1 MTRALPFYQ
10 VDAFTDAAFGGNPAA
25 VVISQ
30 APLRAGQMQAIAAEN
45 NLSETAFLVPRSD
58 GDWDL
63 RWFTPTLEV
72 DLCGHATL
80 GAARA
85 LQHRGDLQGRT
96 CFHTASGVLAVA
108 ATGSRLEMDL
118 PVVPV
123 NERVEDPALIAA
135 LGQTAELWSVP
146 RIHGCRYVLCR
157 VANETAVRAATP
169 DLPALRALET
179 NVVLTAPG
187 DGPHDVVSRFFA
199 PGSGVEEDPV
209 TGSAHCTLSP
219 FWSGRLGRQTLHC
232 VQASARGGE
241 LEATL
246 DGDRVRLSG
255 HAVVVIEGTLH
266 AP

>member
-135 LGQTAELWSVP
+135 LGQTAEL
-146 RIHGCRYVLCR
+146 
-157 VANETAVRAATP
+157 
-169 DLPALRALET
+169 
-179 NVVLTAPG
+179 
-187 DGPHDVVSRFFA
+187 
-199 PGSGVEEDPV
+199 
-209 TGSAHCTLSP
+209 
-219 FWSGRLGRQTLHC
+219 
-232 VQASARGGE
+232 
-241 LEATL
+241 
-246 DGDRVRLSG
+246 
-255 HAVVVIEGTLH
+255 
-266 AP
+266 